1 MYFPTTRVLTVLE
14 LLQARGRMSGAE
26 LAARLEVSPRTV
38 RRYITMLQDLGI
50 PVEAEHGRYGAYFL
64 RPGFRLPPLI
74 FSDEEALALTL
85 GLLLTRRLNLIGD
98 QSAVEGAL
106 AKIEAV
112 LPGTLRERLQAV
124 QETLLFDL
132 PQASQRPAAGVLL
145 TVSHCTQQSQ
155 RLWLRY
161 RSWGGAESEREVDPY
176 GLAYC
181 CGSWYLAGYC
191 HLRQA
196 LRVFRLDRI
205 LLAEERPATFRRPVE
220 FDCLGAIQH
229 AIALTP
235 APWQIEV
242 VLELPLSEVQQRLP
256 PALAVLEPLP
266 ENEQTTL
273 LRCSTHNLDWAA
285 HVLVGLD
292 CRLWVRHPPE
302 LSTALQ
308 ALARRIS
315 EQVALA

>member
-14 LLQARGRMSGAE
+14 LLQARGRMSGSE

-85 GLLLTRRLNLIGD
+85 GLLLTRRLNLVGD
-98 QSAVEGAL
+98 QSTVERAL
-106 AKIEAV
+106 AKIERV
-112 LPGTLRERLQAV
+112 LPGPLRERLQAV
-124 QETLLFDL
+124 EETLLFDL
-132 PQASQRPAAGVLL
+132 PETSQRPAAGVLL
-145 TVSHCTQQSQ
+145 TVGHCTQQSR

-161 RSWGGAESEREVDPY
+161 RSWNGTESEREVDPY
-176 GLAYC
+176 GLVYRS
-181 CGSWYLAGYC
+181 GSWYLAGYC
-191 HLRQA
+191 HLRQDI
-196 LRVFRLDRI
+196 RVFRLDRI
-205 LLAEERPATFRRPVE
+205 LLVEERPAMFMRPAD
-220 FDCLGAIQH
+220 FDCLREIQR

-256 PALAVLEPLP
+256 SALAILEPLP
-266 ENEQTTL
+266 ENQQMTL

-285 HVLVGLD
+285 YVLAGLN
-292 CRLWVRHPPE
+292 CRLQVRNPPA
-302 LSTALQ
+302 LSTAFQ
-308 ALARRIS
+308 ALAQRIS
-315 EQVALA
+315 EHVIR